1 MAHGVMATRA
11 LQTRSLAVNYITVDR
26 RGDRFVTA
34 SASVLHHLV
43 IEFRDLNGV
52 GIPPRSEVKRVPKAV
67 VGLHS
72 IFSEDVVRCVAIIAG
87 SG

>member
-1 MAHGVMATRA
+1 MYDISINGGCDVFVAVTTR
-11 LQTRSLAVNYITVDR
+11 V
-26 RGDRFVTA
+26 FC
-34 SASVLHHLV
+34 HLV